1 MLEQHAT
8 PNATPTANQV
18 DLTPPE
24 GFRAVDYT
32 VELEALPRWVLWLGL
47 LLMIVPLVPFVFL
60 YGLDAFRVD
69 IDFLWVFLGFILLI
83 VAHELV
89 HAIGWKLTSGLPWRR
104 FRFGVMWRVLAPY
117 CHAKDPMALTP
128 YRIGAVLPLFVTGVL
143 PWLVGLIQ
151 ADATL
156 TIVGA
161 LLISGAIGDI
171 YVLWVLRGL
180 PTNALVQDHP
190 SRAGCIAYL
199 PISDA
204 PLQEALRG

>member
-1 MLEQHAT
+1 MLEQQAT
-8 PNATPTANQV
+8 PISHQA
-18 DLTPPE
+18 DLTPPD
-24 GFRAVDYT
+24 GYRAVDYT
-32 VELEALPRWVLWLGL
+32 VELEALPRWVLWMGL

-60 YGLDAFRVD
+60 HGMQALWGNINVLGL
-69 IDFLWVFLGFILLI
+69 ILGFIVLI
-83 VAHELV
+83 VGHELV
-89 HAIGWKLTSGLPWRR
+89 HAIGWKFTSGLPWGR
-104 FRFGVMWRVLAPY
+104 FSFGVLWRVLAPY

-128 YRIGAVLPLFVTGVL
+128 YRIGAVLPLFVTGIL

-171 YVLWVLRGL
+171 YVLWVLRDL
-180 PTNALVQDHP
+180 STRALVQDHP

>member
-1 MLEQHAT
+1 M
-8 PNATPTANQV
+8 
-18 DLTPPE
+18 
-24 GFRAVDYT
+24 
-32 VELEALPRWVLWLGL
+32 GL
-47 LLMIVPLVPFVFL
+47 LLMVVPLVPFVFL
-60 YGLDAFRVD
+60 YGMPA
-69 IDFLWVFLGFILLI
+69 LWGNINVFGLILGFIVLI
-83 VAHELV
+83 VGHELV
-89 HAIGWKLTSGLPWRR
+89 HAIGWKFTSGLPWRR
-104 FRFGVMWRVLAPY
+104 FSFGVLWRVLAPY

-128 YRIGAVLPLFVTGVL
+128 YRIGAVLPLFVTGIL

-171 YVLWVLRGL
+171 YVLWVLRDL
-180 PTNALVQDHP
+180 STRALVQDHP